1 MSARARI
8 NCPKC
13 GEEIQIYKSP
23 APTVDAVLFTPERG
37 ILLVERK
44 FEPLGWAL
52 PGGFV
57 DYGEQLDVAI
67 VREMKEELSL
77 DTEIVKMFGV
87 YSEPERDPR
96 GHVISVVY
104 ILKSDGI
111 PVAKDDAKAIK
122 IIGLNNFENF
132 DFVFDHKKIIKDYV
146 LSLI

>member
-1 MSARARI
+1 MS
-8 NCPKC
+8 
-13 GEEIQIYKSP
+13 IQNKIKTPLIAVDGIVLLYKENVFVGMV
-23 APTVDAVLFTPERG
+23 A
-37 ILLVERK
+37 IERK
-44 FEPLGWAL
+44 NPPFGLAL

-57 DYGEQLDVAI
+57 DVGESCESAV

-77 DTEIVKMFGV
+77 DTELVKMFGV

-132 DFVFDHKKIIKDYV
+132 DFAFDHKKIIKDYV

>member
-1 MSARARI
+1 MSTHARI

-23 APTVDAVLFTPERG
+23 SSTVDAVLFVPERG

-67 VREMKEELSL
+67 VREMKEETNL
-77 DTEIVKMFGV
+77 DVRVKALVGV
-87 YSEPERDPR
+87 Y
-96 GHVISVVY
+96 
-104 ILKSDGI
+104 
-111 PVAKDDAKAIK
+111 
-122 IIGLNNFENF
+122 
-132 DFVFDHKKIIKDYV
+132 
-146 LSLI
+146 

>member
-1 MSARARI
+1 MSIRDKIKTPLIA
-8 NCPKC
+8 
-13 GEEIQIYKSP
+13 
-23 APTVDAVLFTPERG
+23 VDGIVELFDNDNNFKGIVL
-37 ILLVERK
+37 IERK
-44 FEPLGWAL
+44 NAPFGLAL

-57 DYGEQLDVAI
+57 DMGESCETAV

-132 DFVFDHKKIIKDYV
+132 DFAFDHKKIIKDYV

>member
-1 MSARARI
+1 MR
-8 NCPKC
+8 
-13 GEEIQIYKSP
+13 EIITPLVAVDGIVLLYKENVFVGMV
-23 APTVDAVLFTPERG
+23 A
-37 ILLVERK
+37 IERK
-44 FEPLGWAL
+44 NPPFGLAL

-57 DYGEQLDVAI
+57 DVGESCESAV

-111 PVAKDDAKAIK
+111 PVAKDDAKSIK

-132 DFVFDHKKIIKDYV
+132 DFAFDHKKIIKDYV
-146 LSLI
+146 SSLI

>member
-1 MSARARI
+1 MR
-8 NCPKC
+8 
-13 GEEIQIYKSP
+13 EIITPLVAVDGIVLLYKEKVFVGVV
-23 APTVDAVLFTPERG
+23 A
-37 ILLVERK
+37 IERK
-44 FEPLGWAL
+44 NPPFGLAL

-57 DYGEQLDVAI
+57 DIGESCETAVT
-67 VREMKEELSL
+67 REMKEELSL

-132 DFVFDHKKIIKDYV
+132 DFAFDHKKIIKDFV
-146 LSLI
+146 STLI

>member
-1 MSARARI
+1 MS
-8 NCPKC
+8 
-13 GEEIQIYKSP
+13 IQDKIKTP
-23 APTVDAVLFTPERG
+23 LIAVDGIVELFDNDNNFKGIVL
-37 ILLVERK
+37 IERK
-44 FEPLGWAL
+44 NAPFGLAI

-57 DYGEQLDVAI
+57 DIGESCETAV

-132 DFVFDHKKIIKDYV
+132 DFAFDHKKIIKDYV

>member
-1 MSARARI
+1 MSIHNKIKTPLIAVDGI
-8 NCPKC
+8 VLL
-13 GEEIQIYKSP
+13 YKEK
-23 APTVDAVLFTPERG
+23 VFVG
-37 ILLVERK
+37 IVAIERK
-44 FEPLGWAL
+44 NPPFGLAL

-57 DYGEQLDVAI
+57 DMGESCETAV

-122 IIGLNNFENF
+122 IIGLNNVENF
-132 DFVFDHKKIIKDYV
+132 DFAFDHKKIIKDYV
-146 LSLI
+146 SSLI